1 MWVISPKRS
10 QDLISLCFATSS
22 DYHEVY
28 FYYTSDHSFLHE
40 GRVVAFCYIGLGY
53 FFVICEVT
61 MYVSLYSF
69 LNKHDRSMRT
79 MLSENVIKGRLKK
92 NAIDSAG
99 HAINFAIELL
109 WLILVAMG
117 GYWTPDEYRWL
128 TRCFTI
134 STYGILSGIHILFSK
149 PLRAECA
156 AIHARLNG
164 FASWLWNSVKSDD
177 GRSPTNEATGIP
189 NNQQTAPV
197 PAGQIINIRPT
208 RSHSNVA
215 N

>member
-1 MWVISPKRS
+1 
-10 QDLISLCFATSS
+10 
-22 DYHEVY
+22 
-28 FYYTSDHSFLHE
+28 
-40 GRVVAFCYIGLGY
+40 
-53 FFVICEVT
+53 
-61 MYVSLYSF
+61 
-69 LNKHDRSMRT
+69 

-134 STYGILSGIHILFSK
+134 STYGILSAVHILFSK

-156 AIHARLNG
+156 AIHSKLNG
-164 FASWLWNSVKSDD
+164 FASWLWNSVKSND
-177 GRSPTNEATGIP
+177 GQSPTNEAIGIP
-189 NNQQTAPV
+189 NNQQTTPV
-197 PAGQIINIRPT
+197 PVGQIINIRPIRT
-208 RSHSNVA
+208 HSKVA
-215 N
+215 NEQGGNSPVPFSNTSIFLFFAFGLLLKFGCCSLGCKLGFQRQDWTYTQMDGL

>member
-1 MWVISPKRS
+1 
-10 QDLISLCFATSS
+10 
-22 DYHEVY
+22 
-28 FYYTSDHSFLHE
+28 
-40 GRVVAFCYIGLGY
+40 
-53 FFVICEVT
+53 
-61 MYVSLYSF
+61 
-69 LNKHDRSMRT
+69 MRT

-109 WLILVAMG
+109 WLIIAAIG

-134 STYGILSGIHILFSK
+134 STYGILSAVHILFSK

-164 FASWLWNSVKSDD
+164 FASRLGVIDIVRTQLWGEGGSAKCVQMRARGEGGYWL
-177 GRSPTNEATGIP
+177 
-189 NNQQTAPV
+189 
-197 PAGQIINIRPT
+197 
-208 RSHSNVA
+208 
-215 N
+215 